1 MAKFKP
7 SAFRGSIPA
16 LVTPFKKGKVDI
28 DAFQQLVEW
37 QIASG
42 THGLVP
48 CGTTGETPTLH
59 DAEHKALIKAC
70 IEAADGRVPVIAGAG
85 SNSTEKAVE
94 LARFAEKSG
103 ADAILVVTPYY
114 NKPTQEGMYQHYKA
128 INDACG
134 LPIIAYNVPGRTG
147 VEISVETVIRCAGLK
162 RVVGIKDA
170 SADLSR
176 PLALRVALG
185 DDFIQLSGEDG
196 TVAAYLAQGGHGCIS
211 VTANVAPK
219 LCADLHNYWQK
230 KDWKNFERVRDLLLP
245 LHKYLFAET
254 SPAPAKYCLARLGK
268 ISEDLRL
275 PMLPVSA
282 ATRAKLDEA
291 MEFAGLFK
299 NARKK
304 LKRVG
309 KR

>member
-1 MAKFKP
+1 MAQFK
-7 SAFRGSIPA
+7 GSIVA

-28 DAFQQLVEW
+28 DAFQKLVEW
-37 QIASG
+37 HIASG

-59 DAEHKALIKAC
+59 DAEHKRLIDAC
-70 IEAADGRVPVIAGAG
+70 IEAAGCRVPVIAGAG
-85 SNSTEKAVE
+85 SNSTEKAVD
-94 LARFAEKSG
+94 LARYAEKSG
-103 ADAILVVTPYY
+103 AQGILVVTPYY
-114 NKPTQEGMYQHYKA
+114 NKPTQEGLYQHYKA
-128 INDACG
+128 INDAAG
-134 LPIIAYNVPGRTG
+134 LPIILYNVPGRTG
-147 VEISVETVIRCAGLK
+147 VEISVDTVIRLAGLK

-170 SADLSR
+170 SVDLSR
-176 PLALRVALG
+176 PLQLRVALG
-185 DDFIQLSGEDG
+185 DSFIQLSGEDA

-230 KDWKNFERVRDLLLP
+230 KDWKNFERVRDVLSP
-245 LHKYLFAET
+245 LHKNLFIET
-254 SPAPAKYCLARLGK
+254 SPSPAKYCLARLGK
-268 ISEDLRL
+268 CLEEQRL
-275 PMLPVSA
+275 PLVPVTA
-282 ATRAKLDEA
+282 ATRQKLDEA

-299 NARKK
+299 VAGKK